1 MSTPADRRIFLRHPA
16 DIPIDFELAGI
27 VAEHADFLSDI
38 STGGLSFHA
47 ARCLPEGAVIRLRIP
62 VTDPAFEASAR
73 VVWCRPEGTRFLV
86 GAAFLNADAA
96 FRARMVEQV
105 CAIAQ
110 YRLEQQA
117 AGRTLTPGQ
126 AALEWIGKF
135 AAQYPQF
142 RP

>member
-16 DIPIDFELAGI
+16 DIPIDFELAGV
-27 VAEHADFLSDI
+27 VAERDDYLSDI

-47 ARCLPEGAVIRLRIP
+47 ARCLPAGAVIRLRIP

-73 VVWCRPEGTRFLV
+73 VAWCRPESSRFLV
-86 GAAFLNADAA
+86 GAAFLNADEA
-96 FRARMVEQV
+96 FRARMVEQI

-117 AGRTLTPGQ
+117 AGRLLTPGQ